1 MYLWKCWRDTRVSFL
16 IYLILSTSL
25 TLLWFAGI
33 RRGLPRTLINVSPPE
48 ILWFEIVTG
57 AVVFGSLF
65 APVIGLTLGSRNIGT
80 DLAKGSGDFLI
91 TRPRS
96 RKYFIW
102 AGWGVGIAE
111 ILIVLFVNSFVALA
125 VVYFQGG
132 PIWRHIPTA
141 ASAGLAQLLAA
152 VNVPLLIA
160 SVLLTAIVLYGLTY
174 FLSVLTRSGQRAIV
188 YSLAVVFAYSIV
200 GSLLSRW
207 THASLPTLA
216 FYKISAGASQVWY
229 MAPRLQLLEWVICT
243 LAFPA
248 AAQLILDRSEI

>member
-1 MYLWKCWRDTRVSFL
+1 MYIWKCWRDTRVSFFV
-16 IYLILSTSL
+16 YLMLSASL

-33 RRGLPRTLINVSPPE
+33 RQWLRSAPINVSPLE
-48 ILWFEIVTG
+48 SLWFEIVTG
-57 AVVFGSLF
+57 AVAFGSLL

-111 ILIVLFVNSFVALA
+111 ILTVLLVTGLVTLV

-132 PIWRHIPTA
+132 SIWRHIPT
-141 ASAGLAQLLAA
+141 SAFAGSANNFPAVAESRPADVPQLLAT
-152 VNVPLLIA
+152 VNVSLLMA
-160 SVLLTAIVLYGLTY
+160 SVLLTATVLYGLTY
-174 FLSVLTRSGQRAIV
+174 FLSVLTQSGQRAIV
-188 YSLAVVFAYSIV
+188 YSLAVVLAYSIA

-207 THASLPTLA
+207 AHVSLPTLA
-216 FYKISAGASQVWY
+216 FYKIGVEASQ
-229 MAPRLQLLEWVICT
+229 I
-243 LAFPA
+243 
-248 AAQLILDRSEI
+248 